1 MQYFFLIMGMEE
13 AFHQEKG
20 KHGKCQSADA
30 GQPPGISG
38 EGSPQVITEHERHS
52 EDMQRQ
58 STEIW
63 WENRTMGSFVLQNK
77 TPFKIPYGGYSCIIS
92 CLCAIVKMII
102 IRHINP

>member
-1 MQYFFLIMGMEE
+1 MGMEE

-20 KHGKCQSADA
+20 EHGKCQSADA
-30 GQPPGISG
+30 GQPLGISG

-58 STEIW
+58 STEIR

-77 TPFKIPYGGYSCIIS
+77 TPFKIPYGRI
-92 CLCAIVKMII
+92 
-102 IRHINP
+102 

>member
-1 MQYFFLIMGMEE
+1 MD
-13 AFHQEKG
+13 
-20 KHGKCQSADA
+20 QSADA

-58 STEIW
+58 STEIR
-63 WENRTMGSFVLQNK
+63 WENRTWDPLILQIK
-77 TPFKIPYGGYSCIIS
+77 TTFQKFLTEGYSCIIS